1 MQSIK
6 DLEKNYGLSYWKARK
21 RVVLISEHFGGEV
34 KGGENSKY
42 WLTDNGLTI
51 LQRLLELEDGG
62 YAPAE
67 AVRIIEEELD
77 NDTKPEADQNEPNEK
92 QTKPKLTPDY
102 VDKLE
107 DEIQFLRSQL
117 EERDKQ
123 IQQLLPKPDQ
133 SYDKVLADKSFWQV
147 FKEWFQQPVA

>member
-21 RVVLISEHFGGEV
+21 RVVLISEHFDQAV

-62 YAPAE
+62 YSPAE
-67 AVRIIEEELD
+67 AMKIIDEELHL
-77 NDTKPEADQNEPNEK
+77 KEEPQQDQNQSKLE
-92 QTKPKLTPDY
+92 QTDPKLTEDY
-102 VDKLE
+102 VNKLE
-107 DEIQFLRSQL
+107 DEIKFLRSQL
-117 EERDKQ
+117 EERDRQ
-123 IQQLLPKPDQ
+123 ITQLLPKTDQ
-133 SYDKVLADKSFWQV
+133 SYHKALSERSFWQLL
-147 FKEWFQQPVA
+147 KEWFKQPAI